1 MSDKTINISTESIN
15 NKELQV
21 HVEDD
26 PEAFI
31 AEWALNITNLE
42 ETERNDIQELSE
54 KDLLRIHT
62 QDPYEFF
69 G

>member
-1 MSDKTINISTESIN
+1 MSDKTINISPESIN
-15 NKELQV
+15 DLELQIRL
-21 HVEDD
+21 EDD
-26 PEAFI
+26 PEAFVT
-31 AEWALNITNLE
+31 EWAINLGNKE
-42 ETERNDIQELSE
+42 EIEEDASKLSK